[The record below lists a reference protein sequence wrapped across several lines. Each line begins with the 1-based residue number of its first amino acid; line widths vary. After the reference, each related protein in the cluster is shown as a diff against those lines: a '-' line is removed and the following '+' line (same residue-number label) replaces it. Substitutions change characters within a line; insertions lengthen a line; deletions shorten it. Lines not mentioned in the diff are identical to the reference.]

1 MQNQTKIATP
11 KHIEDFQLS
20 RSLLTAASI
29 GFDKND
35 LRKERISAPLR
46 STHELE
52 KPSGSLRLFR
62 TSTAHVTIRYT
73 TTSIT
78 FKHVVEKL
86 EQSWATVNTVY
97 CQNRDQKKTPIG
109 KKTIRQD
116 IWVGS
121 WLMIWKAH
129 PTKAT
134 RLEGLCPYLLNM

>member
-86 EQSWATVNTVY
+86 EQS
-97 CQNRDQKKTPIG
+97 
-109 KKTIRQD
+109 
-116 IWVGS
+116 
-121 WLMIWKAH
+121 
-129 PTKAT
+129 
-134 RLEGLCPYLLNM
+134 